1 MISHLCF
8 CFDEKAKETSVIG
21 EFFRLPCVKGAVGA
35 SRLRDC
41 FFTTLPP
48 LRGPPPLTQGRLKPV
63 SATPAR
69 ALRALANPC
78 ADGTK
83 KENRGDF
90 SSLFFYQFAALP
102 HLFSSIFSLISA
114 QRSVPRQSIMQ
125 ISPPLP
131 SFTILPSVSESF
143 ALASSGICES
153 FVCSPSFTSS

>member
-1 MISHLCF
+1 MQSFQAPLCKGSCRRKPTEGLF
-8 CFDEKAKETSVIG
+8 FYNPSTTSWSPSPYTG
-21 EFFRLPCVKGAVGA
+21 EAN
-35 SRLRDC
+35 SE
-41 FFTTLPP
+41 
-48 LRGPPPLTQGRLKPV
+48 PV

-102 HLFSSIFSLISA
+102 HLFSSLLSLISA